1 MKSSKELLKALIPLI
16 AVIVLF
22 ALVGKFAIAKAV
34 DYNNQIK
41 VLEKDRNTLTEKL
54 SLLKIVADSFSE
66 GATTVS
72 LALPSQN
79 PSIMT
84 ISQLKNLSAQTGIAM
99 LGMKAGAEVKDN
111 SGLKRVDISF
121 EVDGAKP
128 DIIEFVNKIK
138 TISPITIV
146 DKIKIS
152 EVNGATRANVTV
164 KSFWADLPKTIPN
177 LTQQVTDLTDK
188 EEQTL
193 MEVSLLTTPS
203 FFVTEASEENVIA
216 DPFNP

>member
-1 MKSSKELLKALIPLI
+1 
-16 AVIVLF
+16 
-22 ALVGKFAIAKAV
+22 
-34 DYNNQIK
+34 
-41 VLEKDRNTLTEKL
+41 
-54 SLLKIVADSFSE
+54 
-66 GATTVS
+66 
-72 LALPSQN
+72 
-79 PSIMT
+79 
-84 ISQLKNLSAQTGIAM
+84 
-99 LGMKAGAEVKDN
+99 MKAGAEVKDN